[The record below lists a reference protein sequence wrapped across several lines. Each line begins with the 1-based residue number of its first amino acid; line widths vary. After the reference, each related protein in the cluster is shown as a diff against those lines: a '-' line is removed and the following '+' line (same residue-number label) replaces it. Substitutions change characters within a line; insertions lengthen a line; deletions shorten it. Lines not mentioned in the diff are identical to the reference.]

1 VHEDC
6 GCKEDWVE
14 ECERDVVGNVNNMY
28 VCEHRTRQPIARAP
42 RSAMMDG
49 CVLSHAGARGL
60 TPGSVLRHT
69 LGSLTLASPCG
80 GGGPHGGEW
89 QEACMALPDPLDAPS
104 YVGGMSQELG
114 LFWCAAHG

>member
-1 VHEDC
+1 M
-6 GCKEDWVE
+6 
-14 ECERDVVGNVNNMY
+14 VVQQSNS
-28 VCEHRTRQPIARAP
+28 EQPLSRAP
-42 RSAMMDG
+42 QSAVMDG
-49 CVLSHAGARGL
+49 CVLSHAVARGL

-80 GGGPHGGEW
+80 GGSLHCGGES

-114 LFWCAAHG
+114 LFWCAAHGMLPAPALTPACWRSLVAHRIS